1 MSVDNELWV
10 EKWRPKTLQDLI
22 LPDDFRVEFKR
33 SLDTQTIPNLLLSGP
48 PGSGKT
54 TIARIL
60 TSKDGIIQNRFDNV
74 LEINGSAKNSKGIK
88 FFDEVVEPFFRV
100 PPAGSDRHKI
110 LFVDEAD
117 GLTSD
122 AFDSLRGMIEKYQ
135 IKYGR
140 FIFTCNY
147 INKIPPPVQSR
158 FTPYIFKQFPIEFV
172 LTFCENVLTSECI
185 EHDKKDVDYVV
196 RLLYPDIRQIIS
208 KLQRFSLTGKLQI
221 DKNNIAT
228 YEKTISALFIELVKF
243 VMDEQKSKIG
253 KNLNELINITDQ
265 NDVDFQ
271 NIYMQLFYN
280 ENIPVPVK
288 IILNKYSKSHQGS
301 IVPQMNFMS
310 SVFESIQAMTKYKS
324 INK

>member
-10 EKWRPKTLQDLI
+10 EKWRPKKLQDLI
-22 LPDDFRVEFKR
+22 LPDDFRVEFRR
-33 SLDTQTIPNLLLSGP
+33 SVDTQTIPNLLLSGP

-60 TSKDGIIQNRFDNV
+60 TSRDGIIQHRTDNV
-74 LEINGSAKNSKGIK
+74 LEINGSAKHSKGIK
-88 FFDEVVEPFFRV
+88 FFDEVVDPFFRS
-100 PPAGSDRHKI
+100 PPSGNDRHKI

-117 GLTSD
+117 GLTPD

-140 FIFTCNY
+140 FLFTCNY

-172 LTFCENVLTSECI
+172 LTFCEKVLESEGV
-185 EHDKKDVDYVV
+185 EHDKKDIEYVV
-196 RLLYPDIRQIIS
+196 RLLYPDIRQIVS

-228 YEKTISALFIELVKF
+228 HEKKIMALVIEIIKFITS
-243 VMDEQKSKIG
+243 EQKSKIG
-253 KNLNELINITDQ
+253 KNLNEIINLTDESDIDYQ
-265 NDVDFQ
+265 SVFTT
-271 NIYMQLFYN
+271 LFYH
-280 ENIPVPVK
+280 ESIPVPVK
-288 IILNKYSKSHQGS
+288 IILNKYSKEQQRS
-301 IVPQMNFMS
+301 VAPQMNFMS
-310 SVFESIQAMTKYKS
+310 SIFESIQAMTKYKS
-324 INK
+324 L